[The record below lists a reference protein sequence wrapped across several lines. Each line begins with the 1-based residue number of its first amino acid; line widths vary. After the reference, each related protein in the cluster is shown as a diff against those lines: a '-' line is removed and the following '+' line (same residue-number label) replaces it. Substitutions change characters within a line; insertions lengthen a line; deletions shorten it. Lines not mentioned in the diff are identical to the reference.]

1 MLTSAVVMII
11 SWWVWL
17 LDSYKHPVSSVM
29 RPNVHFS
36 AQPEATTVSCQGP
49 LEQVCTH
56 MWTARTWKRGCDVR
70 QSPIFYFFF
79 QPSVCPSIT
88 PADTHSNSHTDS
100 PLHHCSGPRTKP
112 LSGQTNIL
120 LLSVQPFLGRWWTV
134 NRARLNSL
142 IKAGHKRPSQWRQLV
157 LCSAFSSYQPRE
169 VRSKKMKPSR
179 RDRVTVE
186 WKAESEKHK
195 GAGAKL

>member
-1 MLTSAVVMII
+1 MMSLAARFISA
-11 SWWVWL
+11 
-17 LDSYKHPVSSVM
+17 SSLICYETKRAFLCSTWGHDGFMPGPIRTGLYRHV
-29 RPNVHFS
+29 NGKNL
-36 AQPEATTVSCQGP
+36 EAG
-49 LEQVCTH
+49 
-56 MWTARTWKRGCDVR
+56 MWCKTKSDFLF
-70 QSPIFYFFF
+70 IFF

-142 IKAGHKRPSQWRQLV
+142 IKAGHKRPSEWRQLV